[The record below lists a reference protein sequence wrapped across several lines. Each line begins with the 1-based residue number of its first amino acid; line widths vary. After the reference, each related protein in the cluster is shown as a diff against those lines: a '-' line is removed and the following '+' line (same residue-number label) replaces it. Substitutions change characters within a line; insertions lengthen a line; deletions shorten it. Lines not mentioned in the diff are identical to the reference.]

1 MTKKILFIQPYLQ
14 IGGVESVLI
23 NYLNA
28 IVSSGNFKVELI
40 ILDELEKFNIEKIN
54 PNIPIHFLM
63 SPAEAQ
69 FSRYTY
75 WKLQDN
81 SLSEKDRHYY
91 QSWNTHIGEASQDR
105 FLKKLEEIKPDV
117 IVDFLNVFIN
127 FLGGKEF
134 INKINIPIINWIH
147 DDRYFNNVL
156 YFKDKA
162 RMVLSK
168 MENIV
173 SICEDMKLRCLNLLQ
188 SELDLPN
195 KNTSVLYNPLDI
207 KKVIDL
213 SQATLSEE
221 EQQLLNDNYIVEV
234 ARLENGQKNLLQ
246 LIDIY
251 AKLKQKGIKEKL
263 YIIGDGPSREEIA
276 QKIKELGLE
285 EDCLLL
291 GAKLNP
297 FPFMKNAKVFV
308 HTANY
313 EGLPTVL
320 IESQI
325 CGTPVVAFNCPTGPR
340 EILADGKY
348 GELIPM
354 GDEDLFVEKTYELLT
369 NEEKRQHF
377 ISLLPQSYQRFSMEK
392 ISEQFNTLIQQVLN
406 KE

>member
-1 MTKKILFIQPYLQ
+1 MKKKILFLHTEMV
-14 IGGVESVLI
+14 IGGVETVLVNYLNLCANNINYEIHLVLFQSMNKDNASKVNSTVYI
-23 NYLNA
+23 NYLL
-28 IVSSGNFKVELI
+28 SQ
-40 ILDELEKFNIEKIN
+40 
-54 PNIPIHFLM
+54 
-63 SPAEAQ
+63 AEDQ
-69 FSRYTY
+69 FGRYTY
-75 WKLQDN
+75 WKTQEPNITENDKEYYRFWHN
-81 SLSEKDRHYY
+81 HIYSLRQERLIEYIAKHKIDLVIDFHSCFTYFISDEYLN
-91 QSWNTHIGEASQDR
+91 QITVPVIR
-105 FLKKLEEIKPDV
+105 FIHSDDV
-117 IVDFLNVFIN
+117 FSDWGNNIQ
-127 FLGGKEF
+127 K
-134 INKINIPIINWIH
+134 NK
-147 DDRYFNNVL
+147 RLLTKY
-156 YFKDKA
+156 
-162 RMVLSK
+162 R
-168 MENIV
+168 NIV
-173 SICEDMKLRCLNLLQ
+173 LICEDMQKKGERIIKEHFELQ
-188 SELDLPN
+188 SN
-195 KNTSVLYNPLDI
+195 NIVTLYNPLDI

-213 SQATLSEE
+213 SQSTLSDE
-221 EQQLLNDNYIVEV
+221 EQKLLNDNYIIEV

-246 LIDIY
+246 LINIY
-251 AKLKQKGIKEKL
+251 AKLKQNGIKEKL

-325 CGTPVVAFNCPTGPR
+325 CATPVVAFNCPTGPR

-392 ISEQFNTLIQQVLN
+392 ISEQFFQLIEDVTR
-406 KE
+406 K

>member
-1 MTKKILFIQPYLQ
+1 MTKKILFLHTEMV
-14 IGGVESVLI
+14 IGGVETILV
-23 NYLNA
+23 NYLNLCANNINNEVHLVLFQSMNKDSESKVNPA
-28 IVSSGNFKVELI
+28 IH
-40 ILDELEKFNIEKIN
+40 
-54 PNIPIHFLM
+54 IHYLL
-63 SPAEAQ
+63 SQAEDQ
-69 FSRYTY
+69 FGRYTY
-75 WKLQDN
+75 WKTQDPN
-81 SLSEKDRHYY
+81 IAENDKGYY
-91 QSWNTHIGEASQDR
+91 RSWNEHIHSLRQERLIEYIAKHKIDLVIDFHSCFTYFISDEYLNQITVPVIR
-105 FLKKLEEIKPDV
+105 FVHSDDV
-117 IVDFLNVFIN
+117 FSGWIN
-127 FLGGKEF
+127 NIQK
-134 INKINIPIINWIH
+134 NK
-147 DDRYFNNVL
+147 RLLTKY
-156 YFKDKA
+156 K
-162 RMVLSK
+162 
-168 MENIV
+168 NIV
-173 SICEDMKLRCLNLLQ
+173 FICEDMQKKGEGIIREYFDLQ
-188 SELDLPN
+188 PN
-195 KNTSVLYNPLDI
+195 NIVTLYNPLDI
-207 KKVIDL
+207 KKIIDL
-213 SQATLSEE
+213 SQSTLSDE
-221 EQQLLNDNYIVEV
+221 EQQLLNNNYIVEV

-246 LIDIY
+246 LVEIY

>member
-1 MTKKILFIQPYLQ
+1 MTKKILFLHTEMC
-14 IGGVESVLI
+14 IGGVETVLV
-23 NYLNA
+23 NYLNLCA
-28 IVSSGNFKVELI
+28 NNINNEVHLVLFQSMNKDSESKV
-40 ILDELEKFNIEKIN
+40 N
-54 PNIPIHFLM
+54 PTVHIHYLL
-63 SPAEAQ
+63 SQAEDQ
-69 FSRYTY
+69 FGRYTY
-75 WKLQDN
+75 WKTQDHN
-81 SLSEKDRHYY
+81 IAENDKGYYRSWFEHIHSLRQNRLFEYIDKHNFDLVIDFHACF
-91 QSWNTHIGEASQDR
+91 THFISNEYLNKITVPIIR
-105 FLKKLEEIKPDV
+105 FVHSDDVFSGWLNNIQNNKKLLPKY
-117 IVDFLNVFIN
+117 
-127 FLGGKEF
+127 K
-134 INKINIPIINWIH
+134 NII
-147 DDRYFNNVL
+147 F
-156 YFKDKA
+156 
-162 RMVLSK
+162 
-168 MENIV
+168 
-173 SICEDMKLRCLNLLQ
+173 ICEDMQKKGESIIREVLELQ
-188 SELDLPN
+188 SN
-195 KNTSVLYNPLDI
+195 NTVTLYNPLDI

-297 FPFMKNAKVFV
+297 FPFMKNAKLFL
-308 HTANY
+308 HTAYY
-313 EGLPTVL
+313 EGFGMVL
-320 IESQI
+320 VESMI